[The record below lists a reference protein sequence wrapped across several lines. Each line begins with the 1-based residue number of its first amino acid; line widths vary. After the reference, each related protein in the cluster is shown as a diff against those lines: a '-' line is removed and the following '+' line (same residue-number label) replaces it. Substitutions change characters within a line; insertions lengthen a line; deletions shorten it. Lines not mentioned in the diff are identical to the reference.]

1 MKIIPLEEF
10 KKGINP
16 YGISYGEMTKGKR
29 VIVDIPVGNN
39 KQMEVEGIITADFLG
54 FDPFDKMKNNHNNW
68 SGVLD
73 IGWEKG
79 FPDNL
84 PVIIKDLKRILK

>member
-39 KQMEVEGIITADFLG
+39 KQMEVEGIITADLWY
-54 FDPFDKMKNNHNNW
+54 DR
-68 SGVLD
+68 GVGYTSQIRLVKQNTLCD
-73 IGWEKG
+73 EYDFSKSLYAVYPEK
-79 FPDNL
+79 
-84 PVIIKDLKRILK
+84 IKKIF